1 MLRRHRLTAAEY
13 RRMGEV
19 GILRADARV
28 ELIDGEIID
37 MSPSGSRHAGV
48 VRHMARLLERAVGD
62 AALVSVQSPVSL
74 GDASEPEPDIALL
87 APRADFYKSAH
98 PRSADVMLI
107 VEVADASLRYDRQIK
122 VPLYARHAIAEVWIA
137 DIERDILTRYR
148 VPAGD
153 GYRSVQSV
161 ADLTSVE
168 LSTPTGGT
176 VDLSAVISR

>member
-1 MLRRHRLTAAEY
+1 
-13 RRMGEV
+13 MGEV

-37 MSPSGSRHAGV
+37 MSPSRSRHAGV

-74 GDASEPEPDIALL
+74 GDSSEPEPDIALL

-107 VEVADASLRYDRQIK
+107 VEVADAWLRYDRQIK

-137 DIERDILTRYR
+137 DIERDVLTRYR